1 MPACLHRLRGLHAIS
16 VHEATQQ
23 TDYRRLLHVGTLN
36 RCPRESLAHHN
47 AATEVMEHC
56 DGGELL
62 KAEAIR
68 KARFALIA
76 CHLAQNPKPVWQV
89 VREGRRQGD
98 ALPERWAVKRSDGS
112 SAQANTFASARTH
125 YLLGRIG
132 CWTRKAFSSS
142 IKTCF

>member
-1 MPACLHRLRGLHAIS
+1 MPTCLHRLRGLPLKLRSRLTIGDYCTLERLTGAGENRWLITMRPLRS
-16 VHEATQQ
+16 WSIAT
-23 TDYRRLLHVGTLN
+23 
-36 RCPRESLAHHN
+36 
-47 AATEVMEHC
+47 AASCSRQKPSEKP
-56 DGGELL
+56 DFS
-62 KAEAIR
+62 R
-68 KARFALIA
+68 IA

-125 YLLGRIG
+125 YLLGRVG

-142 IKTCF
+142 ITTCF

>member
-1 MPACLHRLRGLHAIS
+1 
-16 VHEATQQ
+16 
-23 TDYRRLLHVGTLN
+23 
-36 RCPRESLAHHN
+36 
-47 AATEVMEHC
+47 MEHC

-112 SAQANTFASARTH
+112 SAQANTRQRKNSLPLRARRVLDTQGIFFF
-125 YLLGRIG
+125 Y
-132 CWTRKAFSSS
+132 
-142 IKTCF
+142 